1 LSNNYYTYIVLPEGY
16 PPEQLEAKFPD
27 MTLKYVGP
35 QAQAALG
42 ISIDEFFESGQS
54 YGYFLQPLTDIHLH
68 SDLDF
73 EIEPNGNIIY
83 QAEGAGSSEIYTL
96 WQLRADY
103 DFLETLRLEM
113 AEGRYYQ
120 REMST
125 DSTSTIIL
133 NEAAVSALGL
143 TDPIGKTIIALG
155 PVPDQNEYFTL
166 IGIVRNFHFE
176 SLHQQIRPM
185 AVRLI
190 SRGGGTCASIR
201 IRPEN
206 KAEMLSFIEEKGR
219 EFAPEQPFEYFFL
232 DEKFESLYRTDQRT
246 GKLLSVFSV
255 LAIFIASL
263 GLFGL
268 ASFMSV
274 HRCRES
280 RCCS

>member
-1 LSNNYYTYIVLPEGY
+1 
-16 PPEQLEAKFPD
+16 
-27 MTLKYVGP
+27 M
-35 QAQAALG
+35 
-42 ISIDEFFESGQS
+42 
-54 YGYFLQPLTDIHLH
+54 QPLTDIHLH

-206 KAEMLSFIEEKGR
+206 EAEMLSFIEEKWR

-255 LAIFIASL
+255 LVIFIASL

-268 ASFMSV
+268 ASFTSV

-280 RCCS
+280 RSCS